1 MGGLS
6 LDGAVLDCVV
16 CRGIWGLGSA
26 GFGGGGG
33 HWFAGHL
40 ILALVFLR
48 GFYFA
53 GGLGARLSS
62 WGFWDFPDI
71 Y

>member
-33 HWFAGHL
+33 G
-40 ILALVFLR
+40 IRLR
-48 GFYFA
+48 G
-53 GGLGARLSS
+53 
-62 WGFWDFPDI
+62 I
-71 Y
+71 